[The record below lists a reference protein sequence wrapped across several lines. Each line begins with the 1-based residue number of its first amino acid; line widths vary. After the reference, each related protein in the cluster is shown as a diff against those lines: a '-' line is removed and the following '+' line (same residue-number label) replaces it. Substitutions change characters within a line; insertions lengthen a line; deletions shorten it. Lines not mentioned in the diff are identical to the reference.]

1 MSKNLSYIRG
11 LLQRHSDEAADGLV
25 DKPPSQLLRGE
36 GTEKNFYIMKIDLV
50 GSTQLLW
57 GRKKS
62 TYLKLAHT
70 FLSTIDKITQD
81 FGADAEQ
88 VEYAGDSVLAYFAE
102 NRTKAEDVLWAAC
115 YSRVAVQQIHTLE
128 GVLNTLQL
136 KCKIVL
142 HYDALMVSK
151 IGPRANSI
159 LTAIGHPIHRVAK
172 LEKELSPDSGWAT
185 EKFFQQIK
193 TENRKFFSPQY
204 TEKQIPVLTPHHP
217 SPYSLTSLPNLGAH
231 RNSLAEILYG
241 STQTFSQAS
250 TVPKYEIEKTLVG
263 YNLRWPILYRELELT

>member
-1 MSKNLSYIRG
+1 MPNNLSNIRE
-11 LLQRHSDEAADGLV
+11 LLQRHSDEAAEGLV

-50 GSTQLLW
+50 GSTQLLL

-70 FLSTIDKITQD
+70 FLSTVDKITQD
-81 FGADAEQ
+81 FKADPNQ

-102 NRTKAEDVLWAAC
+102 NKASAEDVITAAC
-115 YSRVAVQQIHTLE
+115 YSRAAVQQIQYLE

-136 KCKIVL
+136 KCRVVL
-142 HYDALMVSK
+142 HFDTLMVSK

-172 LEKELSPDSGWAT
+172 LEKEISPDTGRAT
-185 EKFFQQIK
+185 EKFFQQIRA
-193 TENRKFFSPQY
+193 ENRKFLCPVY
-204 TEKQIPVLTPHHP
+204 EEKQVPVTTHIPPIT
-217 SPYSLTSLPNLGAH
+217 
-231 RNSLAEILYG
+231 NSLASLLYPNQQ
-241 STQTFSQAS
+241 SIPQRQFSS
-250 TVPKYEIEKTLVG
+250 EKKLIG
-263 YNLRWPILYRELELT
+263 YDLRWNMLFKALGLA